1 MVIGRMAAVAAMVA
15 LVALPAAAHPGHG
28 HEAGFAGGLLHPL
41 GGGIDH
47 LAAML
52 AVGLWA
58 GFVGGGRP
66 WLWPAAFVAAMA
78 GGIALGWSS
87 LLPTGAE
94 VLIAA
99 TLLALG
105 AALAIRWSPAAMIGA
120 AAVAAAGAVHGVVH
134 GAELTGASF
143 DVAFAAG
150 LLAATAGLHALGV
163 TAAARLAAWPV
174 APRLAG
180 LGCAGFGAVLAA
192 GAVL

>member
-1 MVIGRMAAVAAMVA
+1 MVIGRTAAVAAMVA

-41 GGGIDH
+41 GGIDH

-58 GFVGGGRP
+58 GFAGGGRP

-78 GGIALGWSS
+78 CGIALGWSS

-94 VLIAA
+94 VMIAA

-105 AALAIRWSPAAMIGA
+105 AALAMRWSPAAMLGA

-134 GAELTGASF
+134 GAELPGASF
-143 DVAFAAG
+143 DVAFVAG
-150 LLAATAGLHALGV
+150 LLAATATLHALGV
-163 TAAARLAAWPV
+163 AAAARLAAWPV
-174 APRLAG
+174 APRIAG

-192 GAVL
+192 GAVF